1 MFLGD
6 TTEYRLLRYPNPD
19 SAFNCAL
26 SDRKGKCTSGF
37 CHWVHQA
44 FVAVTGMFFFGE
56 GAVLCVV
63 LVIVMLL
70 VLLLFFTHGVCVCVN
85 VCVCVSVCVCV
96 CVCV

>member
-6 TTEYRLLRYPNPD
+6 TTEYRLLRYPSPD

-44 FVAVTGMFFFGE
+44 FVAVTG
-56 GAVLCVV
+56 
-63 LVIVMLL
+63 IY
-70 VLLLFFTHGVCVCVN
+70 LFSERVRFYA
-85 VCVCVSVCVCV
+85 
-96 CVCV
+96 